1 MNRDV
6 HIALVDDH
14 RMFTDGFSAF
24 LAETGADYQV
34 TTFEDP
40 VAFLEAATGDA
51 KFDLV
56 ILDLVMRGMNGLAL
70 LAAISKFKRRPR
82 VLMLSGIATSPPIGE
97 MKRLGASGFVPK
109 SAEISVLQDAVTAIL
124 SGQTVFPEDVEEST
138 PVAHSYADVWHA
150 ASAPPALAKRQ
161 LEILKMI
168 GEGATNKHIAAT
180 LFISENTVKSHLRAI
195 FESLG
200 VRTRTACVHK
210 AVLLGLI

>member
-1 MNRDV
+1 MSKDV

-24 LAETGADYQV
+24 LAESGEDYQV

-40 VAFLEAATGDA
+40 VAFLEAASGEA
-51 KFDLV
+51 EFDLV

-70 LAAISKFKRRPR
+70 LSAISKFKRRPR
-82 VLMLSGIATSPPIGE
+82 VLMLSGIATSPPIAE

-109 SAEISVLQDAVTAIL
+109 SAEISVLQDAVAAIL
-124 SGQTVFPEDVEEST
+124 SGQTVFPEDIDAT
-138 PVAHSYADVWHA
+138 PPVPDSGGDVWYDA
-150 ASAPPALAKRQ
+150 AEPPVLAKRQ

-168 GEGATNKHIAAT
+168 GEGATNKHIATT
-180 LFISENTVKSHLRAI
+180 LCISENTVKSHLRAI